1 MSERRPLLE
10 PGDSVG
16 VIGLGRSGIAASRL
30 AHRRGGEVYASDLV
44 AGDAQETAAEE
55 LRAEGID
62 AEAGGHDVERV
73 LACDVVVVSPGV
85 GPTTEIR
92 RALREADVRTVAEIE
107 LAYRYLSS
115 RIVAVTGTNGKTTTT
130 ALCGHVLEGAGVDA
144 AVAGN
149 IGVALSEV
157 ALREEQPDWVVVEVS
172 SFQLADVEDF
182 RPDIG
187 LLLNLAPDHLDR
199 YRNIDSY
206 YGDKRR
212 LFANDDPD
220 CRWVLNADDEDVLG
234 LVGGTRGKVYHYST
248 ERRLPE
254 GAYLDEERRLR
265 LDADGRSETWCSVE
279 DLRLVGRHN
288 VSNAL
293 AAGLA
298 TSLVGCSADQ
308 VGRGL
313 ASFEALPHRL
323 QPLVRDER
331 GVLWVNDSKAT
342 NVAATTVAVRAFEE
356 PFVLV
361 MGGRGKGEPFD
372 ALAPLL
378 RGQARGLVAY
388 GESAPQIV
396 AELSDAVSA
405 VRTESG
411 MQGVVRAAAELAEE
425 GDVVLFSPA
434 CSSFDMYPDYEA
446 RGEAFERAVARQ
458 IGEDG
463 P

>member
-1 MSERRPLLE
+1 MNERRPILE
-10 PGDSVG
+10 DGDTVG

-30 AHRRGGEVYASDLV
+30 AHRVGGRVYASDLV
-44 AGDAQETAAEE
+44 AGDAQEEAAAR

-73 LACDVVVVSPGV
+73 LACDLVVVSPGV

-107 LAYRYLSS
+107 LAYRYLDS
-115 RIVAVTGTNGKTTTT
+115 RIAAVTGTNGKTTTT

-149 IGVALSEV
+149 IGHPLSEV
-157 ALREEQPDWVVVEVS
+157 ALQEEHPAWVVVEVS
-172 SFQLADVEDF
+172 SFQLADIEEF

-199 YRNIDSY
+199 YRNVDRY
-206 YGDKRR
+206 YSDKRR
-212 LFANDDPD
+212 LFANDDAE
-220 CRWVLNADDEDVLG
+220 CRWVLNADDEDVLSM
-234 LVGGTRGKVYHYST
+234 VGGTRGKVYHFST

-254 GAYLDEERRLR
+254 GAYLDEGRRLR
-265 LDADGRSETWCSVE
+265 FDGDGRSEVWCAVE
-279 DLRLVGRHN
+279 DLQLVGRHN

-293 AAGLA
+293 AAGLV
-298 TSLVGCSADQ
+298 TSLVGCSAEE
-308 VGRGL
+308 VGAGL
-313 ASFEALPHRL
+313 SSFEALPHRL
-323 QPLVRDER
+323 QPLDRDGR

-356 PFVLV
+356 PFVLI

-396 AELSDAVSA
+396 SELSDAVPD

-411 MQGVVRAAAELAEE
+411 MRGVVRAASELARD

-446 RGEAFERAVARQ
+446 RGEAFIRTVEELVE
-458 IGEDG
+458 GVG
-463 P
+463 S